1 MTIGKLAIGP
11 GTTEAL
17 PNTGTSA
24 PPIVPAAFPETLLRS
39 RVTWS
44 LLGLWA
50 VCFGLVT
57 WALEAFLL
65 QVVAGAPHELLGG
78 VFRLVQSF
86 LWVVALVLLIFMAER
101 WPIEDIWRERRRV
114 AWQLSAGLLLGPWW
128 GITAYLLSTR
138 LMPAWHTRGAWGIIA
153 TEAKGAFFGYCVT
166 VTLVNAV
173 MRTMRQ
179 RQREL
184 EAARAVRDAA
194 EARLNL
200 LKLEMQPERVLGAM
214 KAVEELIPQDVTAA
228 NEALV
233 LLAEMLHQLTVSARA
248 QFVTLAEELSV
259 TEMFVQLRQLSGR
272 RAIELSSVVDD
283 EIRDAK
289 VPHLLLQTIVDE
301 LVGTLA
307 VRESEHLR
315 LRVVARADH
324 GQLVLRLSCEGTES
338 RTDIPSGVGLSR
350 VRERLVALYEGAF
363 TLSVNVERPD
373 ATSID
378 VRIPIRQSG

>member
-1 MTIGKLAIGP
+1 MSIGSLSSGRA
-11 GTTEAL
+11 TAQSL
-17 PNTGTSA
+17 PNIGTSA
-24 PPIVPAAFPETLLRS
+24 PHAVPAKFPNTLLRS
-39 RVTWS
+39 RVTWW
-44 LLGLWA
+44 LLGTWA
-50 VCFGLVT
+50 LCFGLFT
-57 WALEAFLL
+57 WAIEAFLL
-65 QVVAGAPHELLGG
+65 RVVPGAPHEPLGG
-78 VFRLVQSF
+78 VFRVVQSF
-86 LWVVALVLLIFMAER
+86 LWIVALVLVIGMAER
-101 WPIEDIWRERRRV
+101 WPIQDVWRQRRRV
-114 AWQLSAGLLLGPWW
+114 VWQLCAGLLLGPWW
-128 GITAYLLSTR
+128 GTTAYRLSAR
-138 LMPAWHTRGAWGIIA
+138 LMPAWHTRGMWGLIA

-173 MRTMRQ
+173 MRTLLQ

-184 EAARAVRDAA
+184 EAAHAVRDAA

-214 KAVEELIPQDVTAA
+214 TAVEELIPQDVTAA

-283 EIRDAK
+283 EIRDAE

-301 LVGTLA
+301 LIGNPA
-307 VRESEHLR
+307 VRESDHLR

-324 GQLVLRLSCEGTES
+324 GQLALRLSGEGTES
-338 RTDIPSGVGLSR
+338 RADIRAGAGLSR
-350 VRERLVALYEGAF
+350 VRERLVALYEEAF

-378 VRIPIRQSG
+378 VRLPFRQPS